1 LFLAFILAACR
12 GELAGDRP
20 LTDLSTIGRLP
31 GEDAAHG
38 RPVHVTGVVLYSDPD
53 AHRLLL
59 EDPQATVFV
68 DTPRSLTN
76 SPKPG
81 EEIAV
86 DGRTARDERMNV
98 VTATFV
104 RSLGTGHPS
113 KPRRVRV
120 AQLLSDGAPYGW
132 VETVG
137 VVQDLSTDRHSMVSL
152 HVADEGVIVQARV
165 LDYSRFFFAGLVDA
179 RVRVRGVAMPIL
191 SARGEVLRV
200 KMLVPGVDAV
210 VVEEPA
216 PRDPYAAAPLPIGR
230 LAAVPASEHR
240 IYVRGILRA
249 QSHDGELTVEDATG
263 RVEAQADAIA
273 PLAVGEAVDVAGFLS
288 RAGEP
293 TLTNAL
299 VRSQPAAA
307 PASAGVPA
315 ASMLETVASV
325 HRLAPQEAAQRLPV
339 HLRGVVTYADQVLKD
354 AFIQDATGGIYVTT
368 QNLKDSELSAGQLVD
383 VEGQTAPCGFAPC
396 IDQPRF
402 RVLGRTALPDAPR
415 PRLEDLFAGQQD
427 SNWIEMRGTVRS
439 VVSDEGGRVTLTLA
453 AGPLTFRAVV
463 QGYPVGRPPD
473 GLVDADVTV
482 RGACGAVF
490 NEKRQMAGVVIYVPG
505 PSEVHLRD
513 GPPGDPFALPPRAI
527 RSLMRFAPNDNN
539 EHRVRVRGVV
549 TLQRPGESLFIRDET
564 GGVLVQTHETSALTP
579 GDIVDVAGF
588 ASLGEY
594 GPVLDDAIFRRIG
607 QAPNPPR
614 PEAIALEDALSG
626 NYHAELVRIQAYV
639 VEMGS
644 DPGQYGLRLQAGHHT
659 FTAALPRASEDSVV
673 ARWRPGS
680 LVEVTGICLVQ
691 TSAGQIERRVSR
703 PHVESFRLL
712 LRDPQDVRLIAA
724 APWWT
729 PARALGAMAIMGLA
743 SLTGLAWLL
752 LLRRKVREQTA
763 VIAEQ
768 LLTEARLREE
778 AQSANRAKTDF
789 LASMSHEVRTPLN
802 GVIGMAELML
812 RTDLSPEQREYAETV
827 DRSAQG
833 LLTVINDILDV
844 AKIEA
849 GRLTLD
855 AAPFDAAEI
864 ASEVAALLGGSA
876 REKGLTLDVRVAP
889 EAKRLLLR
897 GDALRV
903 RQVLTNLVGNAIK
916 FTDRG
921 SVTIA
926 VSGERV
932 SDVRATLQIEVRD
945 TGIGIPEDKREYIFE
960 RFTQVDPS
968 LTRRHGGT
976 GLGLAICR
984 QLVQLMGGEIGVR
997 SQEGPGSTFWFH
1009 VVLPTATEAELAAAA
1024 GAAVAAVAPGRVRGR
1039 GLRVLVVE
1047 DNPVNQR
1054 VAVRLLQRMG
1064 CRVELA
1070 GSGPEALQRLAGED
1084 YAVVFMDC
1092 EMPAMDGFETTR
1104 RVRDLEKTTGRR
1116 AFIIAMT
1123 AHAMPGDRERCL
1135 AAGMDEYL
1143 CKPVREADMWQAM
1156 SVPLAAHPT
1165 NGSAAA
1171 PAEAGGPIDLHGLIE
1186 VAGGDTAFLRDIAR
1200 CFEED
1205 APARLRDMRTAVGA
1219 GDALALVRAA
1229 HGLGGALRTLMA
1241 HRGGELTDAIEGIGR
1256 KETLEG
1262 EASQRVER
1270 LCDDLQ
1276 SELERIRQALAALA
1290 AENQTPPHVS

>member
-1 LFLAFILAACR
+1 
-12 GELAGDRP
+12 
-20 LTDLSTIGRLP
+20 
-31 GEDAAHG
+31 
-38 RPVHVTGVVLYSDPD
+38 VKGVVLYSDPD

-59 EDPQATVFV
+59 EDPLATIFV
-68 DTPRSLTN
+68 DTPHSLAS
-76 SPKPG
+76 SPRPG
-81 EEIAV
+81 EQIAV
-86 DGRTARDERMNV
+86 DGRTGRDERMNV

-113 KPRRVRV
+113 SPRRVHP
-120 AQLLSDGAPYGW
+120 AELLAGNAPYRW
-132 VETVG
+132 VEVVG
-137 VVQDLSTDRHSMVSL
+137 VVQDLSTDRYSMVSL
-152 HVADEGVIVQARV
+152 RVADEGVIVQARV
-165 LDYSRFFFAGLVDA
+165 LDYTRFYFPGLLDA
-179 RVRVRGVAMPIL
+179 RVRIRGVAMPTVN
-191 SARGEVLRV
+191 ARGDVLKV

-210 VVEEPA
+210 VTEEP
-216 PRDPYAAAPLPIGR
+216 PPHDPYESTPQPIGH
-230 LAAVPASEHR
+230 LAEVRTSEHR
-240 IYVRGILRA
+240 VHVRGVLRA
-249 QSHDGELTVEDATG
+249 QSHDGVLAIEDETG
-263 RVEAQADAIA
+263 RLEAQTDALT
-273 PLAVGEAVDVAGFLS
+273 PLVVGETVDVAGFLS
-288 RAGEP
+288 RSGEP

-299 VRSQPAAA
+299 VRSEPAA
-307 PASAGVPA
+307 PASSGIPA
-315 ASMLETVASV
+315 TSALDTVTAV
-325 HRLAPQEAAQRLPV
+325 HRLSPQEAGQRLPV
-339 HLRGVVTYADQVLKD
+339 HLRGVVTYADHVLKD
-354 AFIQDATGGIYVTT
+354 AFVQDATGGIYVTT

-439 VVSDEGGRVTLTLA
+439 VNSDEGGRVTLTLA
-453 AGPLTFRAVV
+453 AGPLTYRAVV

-473 GLVDADVTV
+473 ELIDADVTL

-490 NEKRQMAGVVIYVPG
+490 NEKRQMAGVVIYVPN
-505 PSEVHLRD
+505 PAEVHLRD
-513 GPPGDPFALPPRAI
+513 GPPGDPFALPARAI

-539 EHRVRVRGVV
+539 DHRVHVRGVV
-549 TLQRPGESLFIRDET
+549 TLQRPGDSLYIRDET
-564 GGVLVQTHETSALTP
+564 GGVLVQTRQTSALSP

-594 GPVLDDAIFRRIG
+594 GPVLGDAVFRHIG
-607 QAPNPPR
+607 QAPTPPS
-614 PEAIALEDALSG
+614 PDAITLEDALSG
-626 NYHAELVRIQAYV
+626 NYHAQLVRIQAFV

-659 FTAALPRASEDSVV
+659 FTAALPRATEESVV
-673 ARWRPGS
+673 SRWRPGS
-680 LVEVTGICLVQ
+680 LVDVTGICLVQ

-712 LRDPQDVRLIAA
+712 LRDPQDVRVLAE

-729 PARALGAMAIMGLA
+729 PARALGVMAVMGLA
-743 SLTGLAWLL
+743 ILTSLAWLL
-752 LLRRKVREQTA
+752 LLRRKVREQTT
-763 VIAEQ
+763 VIADQ
-768 LLTEARLREE
+768 LLTEAHLREE

-802 GVIGMAELML
+802 GVIGMADLL
-812 RTDLSPEQREYAETV
+812 LCTDLSSEQREYAETV

-833 LLTVINDILDV
+833 LLAVINDILDV

-849 GRLTLD
+849 GRFTLD
-855 AAPFDAAEI
+855 SAPFDVADI
-864 ASEVAALLGGSA
+864 VSEVTRLLGGTA
-876 REKGLTLDVRVAP
+876 HEKGLTLDVHVASTAP
-889 EAKRLLLR
+889 RLLR
-897 GDALRV
+897 GDAQRI

-921 SVTIA
+921 SVS
-926 VSGERV
+926 VDVDGERLDDATAALSV
-932 SDVRATLQIEVRD
+932 SVRD

-997 SQEGPGSTFWFH
+997 SPEGPGSTFWFRL
-1009 VVLPTATEAELAAAA
+1009 VLPVATEAELAAAT
-1024 GAAVAAVAPGRVRGR
+1024 AAVAAAAPRRPRGR

-1064 CRVELA
+1064 CRADLA
-1070 GSGPEALQRLAGED
+1070 ASGRDALRCLEAEE

-1092 EMPAMDGFETTR
+1092 EMPEMDGFEVTR
-1104 RVRDLEKTTGRR
+1104 RIRDREKATGRH

-1143 CKPVREADMWQAM
+1143 SKPVREVDMWQAM
-1156 SVPLAAHPT
+1156 AVPLSAIPA
-1165 NGSAAA
+1165 NGSAAL
-1171 PAEAGGPIDLHGLIE
+1171 AESGGAVDVRALLEI
-1186 VAGGDTAFLRDIAR
+1186 ARGDTLFLLDIAR

-1205 APARLRDMRTAVGA
+1205 APVRLRDMRTAIGA
-1219 GDALALVRAA
+1219 GDATALTRAA

-1241 HRGGELTDAIEGIGR
+1241 HRGGELTATI
-1256 KETLEG
+1256 ETLARADDLG
-1262 EASQRVER
+1262 DEASRRATR
-1270 LCDDLQ
+1270 LCDELET
-1276 SELERIRQALAALA
+1276 ELERIREALAALA
-1290 AENQTPPHVS
+1290 GEGRIPPHVS